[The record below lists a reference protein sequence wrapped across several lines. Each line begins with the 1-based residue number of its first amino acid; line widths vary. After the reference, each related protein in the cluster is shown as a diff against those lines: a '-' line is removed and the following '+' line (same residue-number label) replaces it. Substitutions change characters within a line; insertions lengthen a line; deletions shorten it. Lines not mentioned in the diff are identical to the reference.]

1 MQYEPFSIDRL
12 RDILKLGIAMQEESD
27 YVAVQFDIEQSA
39 RSIVSMVIDN
49 PNGFGMLAYDGDK
62 PVGMIAGS
70 VSPYFFSKG
79 KLASD
84 FVWYVLPEARGSR
97 TSVKLLKMFT
107 DYATGVGATELY
119 MGVTTN
125 VGAARTGALLE
136 RMGFQHVGGNYRKRL
151 NVGS

>member
-1 MQYEPFSIDRL
+1 MQYEPFSTPRL

-27 YVAVQFDIEQSA
+27 YVTVPFDIEQA
-39 RSIVSMVIDN
+39 AHSIIRMVVDN
-49 PNGFGMLAYDGDK
+49 PSGFGMLAYDGDK
-62 PVGMIAGS
+62 AVGMIAGS

-107 DYATGVGATELY
+107 DWAVAQGATELY

-125 VGAARTGALLE
+125 VGAVRTGELLE
-136 RMGFQHVGGNYRKRL
+136 RLGFQHVGGNYRKRL